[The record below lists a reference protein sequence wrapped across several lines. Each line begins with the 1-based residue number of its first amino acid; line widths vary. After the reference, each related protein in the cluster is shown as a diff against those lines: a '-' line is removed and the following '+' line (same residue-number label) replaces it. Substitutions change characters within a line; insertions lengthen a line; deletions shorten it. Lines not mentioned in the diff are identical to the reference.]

1 MLLSLRDVSKQYGS
15 SRGLRTTSIEFTQG
29 EIVGLLGP
37 NGSGKTTML
46 RLAAGLLTPSTGR
59 VELDNKPPR
68 DQLRRFA
75 FLSTSAVFPEW
86 MKHKKRSSTAQSS
99 CATATCCWMNAPKR
113 SAHKAQAS
121 SRPTGTTCNECDSDI
136 VVA

>member
-68 DQLRRFA
+68 DQ
-75 FLSTSAVFPEW
+75 TSPVRLPFYV
-86 MKHKKRSSTAQSS
+86 R
-99 CATATCCWMNAPKR
+99 CF
-113 SAHKAQAS
+113 
-121 SRPTGTTCNECDSDI
+121 SRMDG
-136 VVA
+136 A

>member
-46 RLAAGLLTPSTGR
+46 RMIYGVTEPSAGAISVFGIDVADDARAVRQRLGVTLQENAL
-59 VELDNKPPR
+59 VEPL
-68 DQLRRFA
+68 
-75 FLSTSAVFPEW
+75 
-86 MKHKKRSSTAQSS
+86 
-99 CATATCCWMNAPKR
+99 
-113 SAHKAQAS
+113 
-121 SRPTGTTCNECDSDI
+121 
-136 VVA
+136 